1 MSASTVASQLLQD
14 LRYGLRTMAAN
25 PLFASMAALSLAL
38 GIGANTAIYSFMDS
52 ILMRSLPVAHP
63 ESLVMLNLQSKD
75 SIALAHSYSGSSF
88 KETAGGQT
96 SLNLPFATLEL
107 LRQSDVL
114 STLFGFSRAGQL
126 NVLGRGRAD
135 LASGQ
140 YVTGDFFAGIAVPPS
155 AGRMIDT
162 QDDRAGGPA
171 VAVLSQT
178 YALQRFGDPA
188 KAVGES
194 LLVNNLPFTV
204 IGVAAPDFFGVDPS
218 GPTEIYLPMQASPLL
233 DLFSKQ
239 PRAKFTDNNYYW
251 LELMGRLRPGVSIAQ
266 AQAALA
272 PRFHQWVETTATKD
286 AERADLPALIVKEG
300 AGGLDY
306 LRRQYSKP
314 LYVLIT
320 MVVCL
325 LLIACANIADLLLA
339 RATARRREIALRL
352 SLGAGRS
359 RVVRQLLTESLLL
372 AGTGAALGILFAK
385 WGIAFL
391 TWLIANGRDNFTL
404 RAELNWRVLGVAV
417 ALALAT
423 GLLFGLA
430 PALQATRVDLVSS
443 LKDTR
448 AGQPRLRWR
457 GAFMRI
463 SLSQVLVVGQVAIC
477 VLLLVAAGLFVHTL
491 SNLNS
496 IQLGFNRENVLL
508 FSVNAKQAGYRDQ
521 ALVRYYQSLQSRL
534 ASMPG
539 VRGVTATSYAMVS
552 QSMTSRGTHVLGVN
566 PGKDRSVALLSVA
579 GSFFETMQIPILLGR
594 EIIDRDQQSPSKV
607 AVVNEVFAKK
617 YFPNGNPIGRRFGFG
632 DENAPTDIEI
642 VGVARTA
649 RLTTLKRD
657 TPPVAYL
664 PFGQDISSLGGMN
677 FELRTAGD
685 PLSLAN
691 SARQV
696 VRQLDERIPVVRLT
710 TQSAVIDQTISQ
722 EHTFATLCTA
732 FAVLAV
738 LIACVGLY
746 GTMAYA
752 VARRTNELGLRLAL
766 GAQRRSLLW
775 MVMRQVL
782 SMALIGL
789 AIGVPA
795 AWATAHVVESF
806 LFGIK
811 AKDPL
816 ALSLAPAILLIA
828 ALVAGYAP
836 AWRASRID
844 PWKALREE

>member
-1 MSASTVASQLLQD
+1 
-14 LRYGLRTMAAN
+14 
-25 PLFASMAALSLAL
+25 MAALSLAL

-52 ILMRSLPVAHP
+52 ILMRSLPVPHP
-63 ESLVMLNLQSKD
+63 DSLVMLNLHSKEQ
-75 SIALAHSYSGSSF
+75 IAVAHSYSGSSF
-88 KETAGGQT
+88 KEPSGGQT

-107 LRQSDVL
+107 LRNSDVIYP
-114 STLFGFSRAGQL
+114 LFGFSRAGQL
-126 NVLGRGRAD
+126 NVLGHGRAD
-135 LASGQ
+135 LASGR
-140 YVTGDFFAGIAVPPS
+140 YVTGDFFSGIGVPPF
-155 AGRMIDT
+155 AGRLIDT
-162 QDDRAGGPA
+162 QDDRAGGPT
-171 VAVLSQT
+171 VAVISHT
-178 YALQRFGDPA
+178 YAQRRFSDPV

-204 IGVAAPDFFGVDPS
+204 IGVTAPDFFGVDPS
-218 GPTEIYLPMQASPLL
+218 GATEIYLPIEASPLL
-233 DLFSKQ
+233 DLFSKE
-239 PRAKFTDNNYYW
+239 PRAKFTDGNNYW
-251 LELMGRLRPGVSIAQ
+251 LELMGRLRPGVSIMQ

-272 PRFHQWVETTATKD
+272 PRFRQWVETTAKNDT
-286 AERADLPALIVKEG
+286 ERANLPALVVKAG
-300 AGGLDY
+300 GGGLDY

-320 MVVCL
+320 MVACL
-325 LLIACANIADLLLA
+325 LMIACANIAGLLLA
-339 RATARRREIALRL
+339 RATARRREIAVRL
-352 SLGAGRS
+352 SLGANRS

-372 AGTGAALGILFAK
+372 AGIGAALGILFAK
-385 WGIAFL
+385 WGIGFL

-404 RAELNWRVLGVAV
+404 RAELNWHVLGIAL

-457 GAFMRI
+457 GALMAI
-463 SLSQVLVVGQVAIC
+463 GLSQILVVGQVAIC
-477 VLLLVAAGLFVHTL
+477 VLLLVAAGLFIRTL

-508 FSVNAKQAGYRDQ
+508 FSVDAKQAGYRDQ
-521 ALVRYYQSLQSRL
+521 ALVRYYQNLQSRL

-539 VRGVTATSYAMVS
+539 VRSATATSYAMVS
-552 QSMTSRGTHVLGVN
+552 ESMSSRGAHVPGVN
-566 PGKDRSVALLSVA
+566 PGKERSVAVLGVA

-594 EIIDRDQQSPSKV
+594 EITSQDQQSVSKV
-607 AVVNEVFAKK
+607 AVVNEVFVKK
-617 YFPNGNPIGRRFGFG
+617 YFANENPIGRRFGFG
-632 DENAPTDIEI
+632 DEKAPTDIEI
-642 VGVARTA
+642 VGVCRTA

-664 PFGQDISSLGGMN
+664 PFGQDLRSLGGLN
-677 FELRTAGD
+677 FELRTAGN

-691 SARQV
+691 SARQA
-696 VRQLDERIPVVRLT
+696 VRQLDQRIPVVRLT
-710 TQSAVIDQTISQ
+710 TQSVVIDQTISQ
-722 EHTFATLCTA
+722 ERTFATLCTA

-752 VARRTNELGLRLAL
+752 VARRTNELGLRMAL
-766 GAQRRSLLW
+766 GAQRGRLLW
-775 MVMRQVL
+775 MVMQQVL
-782 SMALIGL
+782 SMTLIGL

-795 AWATAHVVESF
+795 AWAIAHVVESF

-816 ALSLAPAILLIA
+816 ALSLAPAILLMA
-828 ALVAGYAP
+828 ALAAGYGP

-844 PWKALREE
+844 PWKALRDE

>member
-1 MSASTVASQLLQD
+1 MPASTIASQLYQD

-52 ILMRSLPVAHP
+52 ILMRSLPVPHP
-63 ESLVMLNLQSKD
+63 ESLVMLNLHSKEF
-75 SIALAHSYSGSSF
+75 IAVAHSYSGSNF
-88 KETAGGQT
+88 KEPSGGQT
-96 SLNLPFATLEL
+96 SINLPFATLEL
-107 LRQSDVL
+107 LRHNDVL

-126 NVLGRGRAD
+126 NVLGHGRAD
-135 LASGQ
+135 LATGR
-140 YVTGDFFAGIAVPPS
+140 YVTGDFFSGIEVPPF
-155 AGRMIDT
+155 AGRLIDP
-162 QDDRAGGPA
+162 QDDRAGGPT
-171 VAVLSQT
+171 VAVLSHT
-178 YALQRFGDPA
+178 YAQRRFGDPG

-204 IGVAAPDFFGVDPS
+204 IGVTPPDFFGIDPS

-233 DLFSKQ
+233 DLFAKQ

-266 AQAALA
+266 AQTALA
-272 PRFHQWVETTATKD
+272 PRFHQWVEATAKD
-286 AERADLPALIVKEG
+286 DKERADLPVLILREG
-300 AGGLDY
+300 GGGLDY

-320 MVVCL
+320 MVACL
-325 LLIACANIADLLLA
+325 LMIACANIADLLLA
-339 RATARRREIALRL
+339 RAAARRREIALRL
-352 SLGAGRS
+352 SLGANRS
-359 RVVRQLLTESLLL
+359 RVVRQLLTESVLL

-385 WGIAFL
+385 WGIGFL

-404 RAELNWRVLGVAV
+404 RAELNWHVLGIAV

-457 GAFMRI
+457 GVLGRI
-463 SLSQVLVVGQVAIC
+463 SLSQMLVVGQVAIC

-521 ALVRYYQSLQSRL
+521 ALVRYYQNLQGRL

-552 QSMTSRGTHVLGVN
+552 QSMSSRGANVPGVN
-566 PGKDRSVALLSVA
+566 PGKERSVAILDVA
-579 GSFFETMQIPILLGR
+579 GSFFATMQIPILLGR
-594 EIIDRDQQSPSKV
+594 EILDQDQQSASKV
-607 AVVNEVFAKK
+607 AVVNEVFVKK
-617 YFPNGNPIGRRFGFG
+617 YFPNDNPIGRRFGFG
-632 DENAPTDIEI
+632 DEKAPADIEI
-642 VGVARTA
+642 VGVCRTA
-649 RLTTLKRD
+649 RMSSLKGD
-657 TPPVAYL
+657 TPPVVYQ
-664 PFGQDISSLGGMN
+664 PFGQDLGSLGGMN
-677 FELRTAGD
+677 FELRTAGN
-685 PLSLAN
+685 PLSLAT

-710 TQSAVIDQTISQ
+710 TQSVVIDQTISQ
-722 EHTFATLCTA
+722 ERTFATLCTA

-766 GAQRRSLLW
+766 GAQRGRLLW
-775 MVMRQVL
+775 MVMRQAL
-782 SMALIGL
+782 SMALVGL
-789 AIGVPA
+789 AIGVAA

-816 ALSLAPAILLIA
+816 ALSVAPAILLVT
-828 ALVAGYAP
+828 ALAAGYGP

-844 PWKALREE
+844 PWKALRDE